1 MLGARVAEDALAR
14 SKRDFVSFA
23 SFHLICSRQDQ
34 PRDAILEDR
43 LVKVDEQC
51 HRHVQDL
58 HVTEELR
65 LAEWMQSFDSLW
77 FQEQAAVYQDVK
89 TQCSSKT
96 MPLYWISCCVVAGI
110 ERSSSSRTIHRS

>member
-34 PRDAILEDR
+34 PGGAVLEDR
-43 LVKVDEQC
+43 LVKVDERSD
-51 HRHVQDL
+51 RHVQDL

-65 LAEWMQSFDSLW
+65 LAEWMQSFDSLKL
-77 FQEQAAVYQDVK
+77 QEQATVYQDVK
-89 TQCSSKT
+89 T
-96 MPLYWISCCVVAGI
+96 LWFI
-110 ERSSSSRTIHRS
+110 EDNALVLDSN